1 MKRYLMHA
9 LMLTMFWMFI
19 VGSISFPSI
28 IQGLALGI
36 PISYVFR
43 NLFPGTFDV
52 SGLKKAPYL
61 FKYSA
66 VFVKALVIS
75 NLEVAYRILSPS
87 TEIKPQIMDYRLS
100 LDHPTAI
107 AILADSITLTPGTLV
122 LDYVE
127 DETKLVVH
135 CLNGESTEENRKDIR
150 SWENILMKVFN

>member
-9 LMLTMFWMFI
+9 LMLTAFWMFI

-28 IQGLALGI
+28 VQGLALAV

-52 SGLKKAPYL
+52 SNLKKAPYL
-61 FKYSA
+61 FKYFG
-66 VFVKALVIS
+66 VFLKALVIS

-87 TEIKPQIMDYRLS
+87 TEVKPQIMDYTLS
-100 LDHPTAI
+100 LDHPTAV

-127 DETKLVVH
+127 DESELVIH
-135 CLNGESTEENRKDIR
+135 CLNGESTEETRKDIR
-150 SWENILMKVFN
+150 AWEDILMKVFN